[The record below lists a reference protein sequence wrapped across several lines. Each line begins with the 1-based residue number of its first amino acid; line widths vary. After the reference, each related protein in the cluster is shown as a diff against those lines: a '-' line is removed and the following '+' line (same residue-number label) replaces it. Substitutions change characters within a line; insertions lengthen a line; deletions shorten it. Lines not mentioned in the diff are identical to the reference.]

1 MIGLIQ
7 RVKRAQ
13 VVVGNETISQID
25 SGILLLLGVEKKD
38 TISSTQKL
46 AKKMAN
52 LRIFPD
58 SEGKM
63 NLSLLDIKGELLV
76 IPQFTLVA
84 DTAKGNRPGFSNSAP
99 PALGKSL
106 YDEFIE
112 HFNSTYSA
120 YTACKSGRFG
130 ANMQVE
136 LVNDGPATFYLSV

>member
-1 MIGLIQ
+1 
-7 RVKRAQ
+7 
-13 VVVGNETISQID
+13 
-25 SGILLLLGVEKKD
+25 
-38 TISSTQKL
+38 
-46 AKKMAN
+46 
-52 LRIFPD
+52 
-58 SEGKM
+58 M

-76 IPQFTLVA
+76 ISQFTLVA

-99 PALGKSL
+99 PTIGKSL

-120 YTACKSGRFG
+120 CKNGRFG